1 MITNPS
7 TEERVWAVMS
17 HLSALAMGIGI
28 PIPILSWSQ
37 NRRKSNYVSF
47 HSLQALGYQ
56 TLGYTIWI
64 LAALVA
70 VVVQILDTLTKLI
83 VAAESGADLDSLTRM
98 VTGGHF
104 PLMFLLVGVYYALPV
119 IAAFACAFGMDFR
132 YPIMGNRLASYL
144 DYDPSRSDEDQTWL
158 VEEHED
164 RWVVSMGHFAV
175 IIVLWGTLAPIF
187 AWTMEGKR
195 RLFLKFQ
202 SAQTVVYQAGL
213 MLLFLAAGFFYV
225 FGFVVFILTI
235 GFGGDIALDSASSM
249 IGAVVFLVLLLVAML
264 ILLVIPLFHIMGQW
278 AGYRVLK
285 GDDYHYP
292 IVGRLVEKQ
301 FIKK

>member
-1 MITNPS
+1 MITRPS
-7 TEERVWAVMS
+7 TEERIWAVMS
-17 HLSALAMGIGI
+17 HLSVLAMGIGI

-47 HSLQALGYQ
+47 HSLQSLGYQ

-64 LAALVA
+64 LAALVV

-83 VAAESGADLDSLTRM
+83 VAAESGADFDSLIRM

-104 PLMFLLVGVYYALPV
+104 PLMFLLVVVYYALPV
-119 IAAFACAFGMDFR
+119 IAAIACAFGMNFR
-132 YPIMGNRLASYL
+132 YPIMGNRLARYL
-144 DYDPSRSDEDQTWL
+144 GYDPSRYDEEQTSL
-158 VEEHED
+158 IEEHED

-187 AWTMEGKR
+187 AWAMEGKR
-195 RLFLKFQ
+195 SLFLKFQ
-202 SAQTVVYQAGL
+202 SVQTVAFQISV

-235 GFGGDIALDSASSM
+235 GFSGNVEMDSMSSM
-249 IGAVVFLVLLLVAML
+249 IGAIVFLVSLMIALLVFL
-264 ILLVIPLFHIMGQW
+264 IIPLFHIMGQW

-285 GDDYHYP
+285 GDNYHYP
-292 IVGRLVEKQ
+292 IEGKIIEKRLVKN
-301 FIKK
+301 